1 MSNSQMEVMM
11 VQINKRG
18 KDERQKKARSI
29 RSSVQYI
36 KKNTLINTQKKTIK
50 IEFLLECNEWDK
62 IEIHGL
68 P

>member
-18 KDERQKKARSI
+18 KDER
-29 RSSVQYI
+29 
-36 KKNTLINTQKKTIK
+36 QKKTIK

>member
-18 KDERQKKARSI
+18 KDERQKKVRSI

-36 KKNTLINTQKKTIK
+36 KKNTNQYSKKTIK
-50 IEFLLECNEWDK
+50 KEFLLECNEWDK